1 MPGINEMRAD
11 MSLRRICKIT
21 IAAILGLLVAVNIYL
36 IAARLIYHDNIP
48 KIFGLAQLVVVS
60 GSMQPAIG
68 IGDLIVI
75 KEQDSYRVNDIV
87 TYRSNK
93 SVVTHRI
100 VETNDTHVITQGDA
114 NNVADGAIPLSSIE
128 GKVIMRIPGAG
139 DITFF
144 LRTPVGIISVAL
156 GALLLIIIPSIIE
169 KHKGNRC

>member
-1 MPGINEMRAD
+1 
-11 MSLRRICKIT
+11 MSLKRIYKIV
-21 IAAILGLLVAVNIYL
+21 IAAILGSLVAVNVYL

-87 TYRSNK
+87 TYRSNR

-100 VETNDTHVITQGDA
+100 VEATDTHVITQGDA

-128 GKVIMRIPGAG
+128 GKVIVRIPGAG
-139 DITFF
+139 NVMFF
-144 LRTPVGIISVAL
+144 LRTPVGIISIAL
-156 GALLLIIIPSIIE
+156 GALFLIKIPSIVGRR
-169 KHKGNRC
+169 KGNRC